1 MASAKETMSKIVYI
15 EKENE
20 GALKERRKR
29 VIARLND
36 ISFSSE
42 AEGRFH

>member
-1 MASAKETMSKIVYI
+1 MGEIVYI
-15 EKENE
+15 EWERE
-20 GALKERRKR
+20 GEQKERRKR
-29 VIARLND
+29 VIARWND